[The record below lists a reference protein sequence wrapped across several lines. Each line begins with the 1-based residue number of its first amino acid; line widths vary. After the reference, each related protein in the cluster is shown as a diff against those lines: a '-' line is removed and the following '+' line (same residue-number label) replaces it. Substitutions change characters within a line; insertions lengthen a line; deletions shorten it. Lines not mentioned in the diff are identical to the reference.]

1 MLYDTVMKHPR
12 TQHHSAGTLVC
23 LLGIL
28 AGTAHAQ
35 QATAPTAPPASQPET
50 ATVDRYKDNPN
61 AVLGFTM
68 KSIEGKPVPLKEYAG
83 KVVLFVNVASACGL
97 TPQYEGL
104 EQLFEKFED
113 RGFVVLGFPA
123 NNFRG
128 QEPGTDEEILEFCT
142 GKYNVTF
149 PMFSKINVIGED
161 RHPLYAKLAKAT
173 EDQGGEP
180 TWNFTKYLVNRK
192 GEVVTRF
199 DPRTVPNDAKVIEA
213 LERLL
218 DEPVPEPAE
227 PTEDKPA

>member
-1 MLYDTVMKHPR
+1 MNHTRPALR
-12 TQHHSAGTLVC
+12 TAACVLLG
-23 LLGIL
+23 LLGIV
-28 AGTAHAQ
+28 TSTVHAQ
-35 QATAPTAPPASQPET
+35 HAQTPPAPAVPDATQSET
-50 ATVDRYKDNPN
+50 TPVDKFENDPV
-61 AVLGFTM
+61 AMLGFTM
-68 KSIEGKPVPLKEYAG
+68 QSIEGEPVPLEEYAG

-104 EQLFEKFED
+104 EQLYKEYED
-113 RGFVVLGFPA
+113 RGFIVLGFPA
-123 NNFRG
+123 NNFGG

-149 PMFSKINVIGED
+149 PMFSKISVIGED

-180 TWNFTKYLVNRK
+180 TWNFTKYLVNRE

-199 DPRTVPNDAKVIEA
+199 DPRTVPSDAKLIDE

-218 DEPVPEPAE
+218 AAPAGTN